1 MFSPEQ
7 RRLKGPHSSL
17 QLLMRGAEEQRWSL
31 SGDQWYNQR
40 EQHEVLTGEG
50 QAGYQEKVIYQ
61 EGHQVLEQALLGSR
75 HSTELMGTWEVF
87 GQCYRSN
94 GLTFGWSCVEPGVGH
109 DDLYESLPTGD
120 TLWFYAKKIRSL
132 GIWIAYV
139 AEVCFLLHGNA
150 SFPVMYEMVLWID
163 RVL

>member
-1 MFSPEQ
+1 
-7 RRLKGPHSSL
+7 
-17 QLLMRGAEEQRWSL
+17 MRGAEEQRWSL

-94 GLTFGWSCVEPGVGH
+94 GLIFGWSCVEPELDSMVFIG
-109 DDLYESLPTGD
+109 
-120 TLWFYAKKIRSL
+120 LWFCDATVTILYNS
-132 GIWIAYV
+132 
-139 AEVCFLLHGNA
+139 
-150 SFPVMYEMVLWID
+150 
-163 RVL
+163 